1 MVHSGGMIRPP
12 FVARVA
18 AGIALTVAEE
28 VRELPTTAVALPMTS
43 VSMLLQTSMRVQQT
57 MTSLAIKGDEAFAF
71 LYPASEQPAWAV
83 FDEDEVADPE
93 PGSPADEPA
102 RPAPARNGAASESGS
117 LGRFALY
124 STPHAAARGRARDV
138 RAESVATEVPEAVE
152 EIGYDDLT
160 LAQLRSRLRGLPA
173 EDLADLL
180 EYERSGAARAPYL
193 TMLENR
199 LTSVTAK

>member
-12 FVARVA
+12 FLARVA

-43 VSMLLQTSMRVQQT
+43 VSMLLQSSMRLQQT

-71 LYPASEQPAWAV
+71 LYPDSEQPSWAV
-83 FDEDEVADPE
+83 FDEDEVADPA
-93 PGSPADEPA
+93 PGAPAA
-102 RPAPARNGAASESGS
+102 SAPARNGSSAEAGS

-138 RAESVATEVPEAVE
+138 HAESVSTEVPDAVE
-152 EIGYDDLT
+152 AIGYDDLT